1 MGPVMRRRLSLSVLL
16 ALVVLVSPVALG
28 VASAHDQ
35 LVSSDPAAG
44 STVAALPEDVS
55 LTFSEAP
62 VEMAGAAGNAI
73 TVTDPMGEVIS
84 AAGVDLEGTTMSTVL
99 HPSMVMDGEYQVAF
113 RVVSEDGHAVEGGF
127 RFTVSRT
134 AASGSSDATG
144 GPTTGKATLVVSATG
159 AGIPGG
165 EGAAQGKAA
174 GTFVVDLA
182 TSTLCYTILSQGL
195 SGITAAHIH
204 PASTTDLTID
214 DEIAIAV
221 SNAGIDA
228 GHEVCTPQRRIDLVR
243 FASHPERFALML
255 HTKAFPE
262 GAVAGTFAVQ
272 SSTIPAGSSSPSSS
286 TDASLAAAHDH
297 GGTTLPLALR
307 IGIAVLVVVALVVT
321 VTGLGR
327 RSRRAH
333 G

>member
-1 MGPVMRRRLSLSVLL
+1 MRRLSLSVLL
-16 ALVVLVSPVALG
+16 ALLVVVSPTAAG
-28 VASAHDQ
+28 TASAHDQ
-35 LVSSDPAAG
+35 LVSSEPAAG
-44 STVAALPEDVS
+44 STVDALPEDVT
-55 LTFSEAP
+55 LTFAEPP
-62 VEMAGAAGNAI
+62 VVLAGGSGSAV
-73 TVTDPMGEVIS
+73 TVTDPMGQIIS
-84 AAGVDLEGTTMSTVL
+84 ADHVDVSGSTMSVVL
-99 HPSMVMDGEYQVAF
+99 HPTMVMDGEYRVAF
-113 RVVSEDGHAVEGGF
+113 RVVSEDGHAVEGGY
-127 RFTVSRT
+127 RFVVAR
-134 AASGSSDATG
+134 GSAEPSEAPT

-159 AGIPGG
+159 AGVPGG
-165 EGAAQGKAA
+165 EGATSGQAA

-182 TSTLCYTILSQGL
+182 TSTLCYTIVSQGL

-204 PASTTDLTID
+204 PASTSDLTID

-228 GHEVCTPQRRIDLVR
+228 GHETCGTQRRTDLVR
-243 FASHPERFALML
+243 FATHPERFALML
-255 HTKAFPE
+255 HTKDHPE

-272 SSTIPAGSSSPSSS
+272 SSTIPAGSSAPSSS
-286 TDASLAAAHDH
+286 TDATVAAAAHDH
-297 GGTTLPLALR
+297 GGTSLPLALR